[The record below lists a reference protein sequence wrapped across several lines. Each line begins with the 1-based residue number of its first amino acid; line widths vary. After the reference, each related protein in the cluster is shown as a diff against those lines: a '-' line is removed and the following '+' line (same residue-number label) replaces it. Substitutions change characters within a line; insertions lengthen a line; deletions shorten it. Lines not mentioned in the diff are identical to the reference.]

1 MNLPSLLTAIEQADE
16 PAALDLLL
24 DAVPD
29 GELDGAPDIEL
40 DGEDGSTLLHAAAH
54 AGLPELVWALVT
66 HGADITHPWPDGT
79 DPVTW
84 AAEHGAYEILY
95 SLLAP
100 SPRSGPDTYRRALAI
115 AQAHIDAGTDAG
127 DAATGPN
134 PPAHLAIVTDL
145 EARLGVHRTPD
156 ELLARALVHALPEHD
171 DWFASVLQ
179 LTVRGGQETFDW
191 ALATASDPASPDH
204 RRFGLDVINTL
215 SFGLDD
221 DTIDNDSQD
230 DDEEPPY
237 TAEALAFLRP
247 LLHPDHGEQ
256 DPHAL
261 RTAIAAF
268 AAYCRPDELPAVL
281 PHAGHPAPAVR
292 RSVAMA
298 FVTTAA
304 VPHPEVLPTLT
315 RLAADPDPEVRDTAF
330 HALTGH
336 PADSPELREAL
347 AAALDDTRPDVCPD
361 ARLEAAAALALRGDD
376 RGRAV
381 LDEIRSALTSP
392 RSRTASRLDEI
403 DRLLNARRPTAPA
416 TTPDNAPA

>member
-1 MNLPSLLTAIEQADE
+1 MNLPPLLTAIEQADE

-29 GELDGAPDIEL
+29 HDLE
-40 DGEDGSTLLHAAAH
+40 GEDGSTLLHAAAH

-66 HGADITHPWPDGT
+66 HGADIARPWPDGT

-84 AAEHGAYEILY
+84 AAERGAYEILY

-100 SPRSGPDTYRRALAI
+100 SPRSGADTYRRALAI
-115 AQAHIDAGTDAG
+115 AQAHLDAQAAQAAQ
-127 DAATGPN
+127 AATGPN

-179 LTVRGGQETFDW
+179 LTFRGGQETFDW
-191 ALATASDPASPDH
+191 ARATASDPVSLDR

-221 DTIDNDSQD
+221 DDTAENNENNENNESNED
-230 DDEEPPY
+230 DEADEADEEPPY

-247 LLHPDHGEQ
+247 LLDPDHGEQ

-268 AAYCRPDELPAVL
+268 ASYCRPDELPAVL

-298 FVTTAA
+298 FVTGAT

-315 RLAADPDPEVRDTAF
+315 RLAADPDPEVRDAAA
-330 HALTGH
+330 HALTRQ
-336 PADSPELREAL
+336 PTDSPELREAL
-347 AAALDDTRPDVCPD
+347 AAALTDACPD

-376 RGRAV
+376 RGPAV
-381 LDEIRSALTSP
+381 LEEIRSALTGP

-403 DRLLNARRPTAPA
+403 DRLLSARHPTTAA
-416 TTPDNAPA
+416 HTA